1 MTIDRHLKHLA
12 QKDPENRQK
21 ALLDVLI
28 QEGLEFSLQEQEPS
42 IQNPRGIRN
51 YLLTPWSPEPS
62 LLFCAHYDAVP
73 GTFGANDNAAAVCIL
88 ITLFPYTTLFRSS
101 EERRVGKE
109 SKIGRAS
116 CRERV

>member
-28 QEGLEFSLQEQEPS
+28 QEGLKFSLQEQESS

-51 YLLTPWSPEPS
+51 YLLTPWSPDLSPLLCS
-62 LLFCAHYDAVP
+62 LRCC
-73 GTFGANDNAAAVCIL
+73 TRNIW
-88 ITLFPYTTLFRSS
+88 S
-101 EERRVGKE
+101 
-109 SKIGRAS
+109 
-116 CRERV
+116 

>member
-51 YLLTPWSPEPS
+51 YLLTPGVLSPLS
-62 LLFCAHYDAVP
+62 SSVL
-73 GTFGANDNAAAVCIL
+73 
-88 ITLFPYTTLFRSS
+88 TTMLYPEHLELMTMLQQSVS
-101 EERRVGKE
+101 
-109 SKIGRAS
+109 
-116 CRERV
+116 

>member
-51 YLLTPWSPEPS
+51 YLLTP
-62 LLFCAHYDAVP
+62 
-73 GTFGANDNAAAVCIL
+73 
-88 ITLFPYTTLFRSS
+88 SS
-101 EERRVGKE
+101 VLTPMLYPDHLELMTMLQQSV
-109 SKIGRAS
+109 S
-116 CRERV
+116 

>member
-62 LLFCAHYDAVP
+62 LLFCAHY
-73 GTFGANDNAAAVCIL
+73 L
-88 ITLFPYTTLFRSS
+88 TTMLYPEHLELMTMLQQSVS
-101 EERRVGKE
+101 
-109 SKIGRAS
+109 
-116 CRERV
+116 

>member
-42 IQNPRGIRN
+42 IQNPRGV
-51 YLLTPWSPEPS
+51 LSPLSSSVLTTMLYPEHLELMTMLQQS
-62 LLFCAHYDAVP
+62 V
-73 GTFGANDNAAAVCIL
+73 
-88 ITLFPYTTLFRSS
+88 S
-101 EERRVGKE
+101 
-109 SKIGRAS
+109 
-116 CRERV
+116 

>member
-88 ITLFPYTTLFRSS
+88 IQLAQTLK
-101 EERRVGKE
+101 KE
-109 SKIGRAS
+109 SWQKFLAH
-116 CRERV
+116 VL

>member
-62 LLFCAHYDAVP
+62 LLFC
-73 GTFGANDNAAAVCIL
+73 L
-88 ITLFPYTTLFRSS
+88 TTMLYPEHLELMTMLQQSVS
-101 EERRVGKE
+101 
-109 SKIGRAS
+109 
-116 CRERV
+116 

>member
-88 ITLFPYTTLFRSS
+88 IQLAQSLKKEHICLF
-101 EERRVGKE
+101 
-109 SKIGRAS
+109 
-116 CRERV
+116 

>member
-42 IQNPRGIRN
+42 IQNPRG
-51 YLLTPWSPEPS
+51 T
-62 LLFCAHYDAVP
+62 
-73 GTFGANDNAAAVCIL
+73 TF
-88 ITLFPYTTLFRSS
+88 
-101 EERRVGKE
+101 
-109 SKIGRAS
+109 
-116 CRERV
+116 